1 MPTIKGV
8 NTLTQEGKDK
18 LFFECFPQPAAKH
31 EDAHKEAPALE
42 GKASHSPAAPKNTKG
57 HK

>member
-18 LFFECFPQPAAKH
+18 LFFACFPQPMEKH
-31 EDAHKEAPALE
+31 DAYKEAPTLE
-42 GKASHSPAAPKNTKG
+42 GKATYKPAAPKNTKG